1 MTDIDELNLDP
12 IVRAQ
17 GVALSLIGAVLERQG
32 GLPKG
37 EFAQMLGLMSTL
49 TAETDTDAADI
60 LAAWTLVAK
69 QAAERSLKTGLTQ

>member
-1 MTDIDELNLDP
+1 MTDVDELNLDP

-17 GVALSLIGAVLERQG
+17 GIALSLIGAVLERQG

-37 EFAQMLGLMSTL
+37 EFSQLLGLMSTL

-60 LAAWTLVAK
+60 LAAWTIVAK
-69 QAAERSLKTGLTQ
+69 QATEQPLKTRLTQ